1 MPTGG
6 KRKKGDRVM
15 RKTLP
20 MNLQFFAEGGDGN
33 GDQNAGSNNNGQAG
47 QQSGQNNQQ
56 PAGVDYDKI
65 QAMLDNA
72 TAKKENAVL
81 KSYFQQ
87 QGLSEDEISQAIATF
102 KQNKQQQT
110 EQQQNANANLQNE
123 VAAAQKVAE
132 QAQIELAATK
142 VAMTLGIEA
151 KTLPYVLKM
160 ADFSKVKGVDG
171 KVSEDNIKA
180 SLEQVQ
186 NNVLKDE
193 NGNAVMDGDSYQF
206 PEGKEQEVVKEI
218 DEMYNMETDVDVH
231 MIKMEDISVCD
242 SDSRY
247 DGTTLEDIAA
257 IEFMIED

>member
-1 MPTGG
+1 MQHNLTLVIKHTWQISCVCLFFYAQNLMALNFRKMPTGG

-20 MNLQFFAEGGDGN
+20 MNLQFFAEGGG
-33 GDQNAGSNNNGQAG
+33 QNAGGNNGQAG
-47 QQSGQNNQQ
+47 QQGNQNNQQ
-56 PAGVDYDKI
+56 TAGVDYDKI

-180 SLEQVQ
+180 SLEQV
-186 NNVLKDE
+186 LKDVPALKPSME
-193 NGNAVMDGDSYQF
+193 NNAGFQIGAPGNNGNGNPGNDD
-206 PEGKEQEVVKEI
+206 
-218 DEMYNMETDVDVH
+218 
-231 MIKMEDISVCD
+231 
-242 SDSRY
+242 
-247 DGTTLEDIAA
+247 A
-257 IEFMIED
+257 IRKLFGLKPKQ

>member
-1 MPTGG
+1 MQHNLILVIKHTWQIAVCAYFFYAQNLMALNFREMPTGG

-20 MNLQFFAEGGDGN
+20 MNLQFFAEGGG
-33 GDQNAGSNNNGQAG
+33 QNAGGNNGQAG
-47 QQSGQNNQQ
+47 QQGNQNNQQ
-56 PAGVDYDKI
+56 TAGVDYDKI

-142 VAMTLGIEA
+142 VAMTLGINT

-160 ADFSKVKGVDG
+160 ADFSKAKDTDG
-171 KVSEDNIKA
+171 KISEDNVKSA
-180 SLEQVQ
+180 LEQV
-186 NNVLKDE
+186 LKDVPALKPATDS
-193 NGNAVMDGDSYQF
+193 NGGFQIGGPGGGNTNQANEEALKRAFG
-206 PEGKEQEVVKEI
+206 
-218 DEMYNMETDVDVH
+218 
-231 MIKMEDISVCD
+231 
-242 SDSRY
+242 
-247 DGTTLEDIAA
+247 L
-257 IEFMIED
+257 

>member
-1 MPTGG
+1 
-6 KRKKGDRVM
+6 
-15 RKTLP
+15 
-20 MNLQFFAEGGDGN
+20 
-33 GDQNAGSNNNGQAG
+33 
-47 QQSGQNNQQ
+47 
-56 PAGVDYDKI
+56 
-65 QAMLDNA
+65 MLDNA

-123 VAAAQKVAE
+123 VVAAQKVAE

-180 SLEQVQ
+180 SLEQV
-186 NNVLKDE
+186 LKDVPALKPSMENNAGFQIGAPGNNE
-193 NGNAVMDGDSYQF
+193 NGNPGNDD
-206 PEGKEQEVVKEI
+206 
-218 DEMYNMETDVDVH
+218 
-231 MIKMEDISVCD
+231 
-242 SDSRY
+242 
-247 DGTTLEDIAA
+247 A
-257 IEFMIED
+257 IRKLFGLKPKQ

>member
-1 MPTGG
+1 MALNFREMPTGG

-56 PAGVDYDKI
+56 TAGVDYDKI

-87 QGLSEDEISQAIATF
+87 QGLSEDEISQAITTF

-142 VAMTLGIEA
+142 VAMTLGINA

-160 ADFSKVKGVDG
+160 ADFSKVKGTDG
-171 KVSEDNIKA
+171 KMSEDNVKDA
-180 SLEQVQ
+180 LEQVIKDVPALKPIQEGNAGFQIGAGQQ
-186 NNVLKDE
+186 NNGQQSST
-193 NGNAVMDGDSYQF
+193 GNNVNVPTKRWNRF
-206 PEGKEQEVVKEI
+206 
-218 DEMYNMETDVDVH
+218 N
-231 MIKMEDISVCD
+231 
-242 SDSRY
+242 
-247 DGTTLEDIAA
+247 
-257 IEFMIED
+257 

>member
-1 MPTGG
+1 MAINFREMPTGG

-20 MNLQFFAEGGDGN
+20 MNLQLFAEGGDGN
-33 GDQNAGSNNNGQAG
+33 GGQNAGGDSGQAG
-47 QQSGQNNQQ
+47 QQGNQNNQQ
-56 PAGVDYDKI
+56 AAGVDYDKI

-110 EQQQNANANLQNE
+110 NE

-142 VAMTLGIEA
+142 VAMTLGINA

-160 ADFSKVKGVDG
+160 ADFSKAKDADG
-171 KVSEDNIKA
+171 KISEDNIKA
-180 SLEQVQ
+180 ALDQVIKDVPALKPVQESNAGFQIGAGQQ
-186 NNVLKDE
+186 NNGQQSST
-193 NGNAVMDGDSYQF
+193 GNNVNVPTKRWNRF
-206 PEGKEQEVVKEI
+206 
-218 DEMYNMETDVDVH
+218 N
-231 MIKMEDISVCD
+231 
-242 SDSRY
+242 
-247 DGTTLEDIAA
+247 
-257 IEFMIED
+257 